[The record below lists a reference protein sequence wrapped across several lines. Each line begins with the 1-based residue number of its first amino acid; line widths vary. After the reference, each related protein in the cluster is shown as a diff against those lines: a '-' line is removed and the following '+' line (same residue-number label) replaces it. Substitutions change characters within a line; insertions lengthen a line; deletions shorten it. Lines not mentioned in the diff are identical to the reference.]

1 MKRCLTLL
9 VIREM
14 QIKTLMRYHH
24 ILTGVTIILK
34 TDDTSMDK
42 DTKL

>member
-1 MKRCLTLL
+1 
-9 VIREM
+9 M

-24 ILTGVTIILK
+24 ILTGVTIILQ

-42 DTKL
+42 DTKLWTFIFFCYEF